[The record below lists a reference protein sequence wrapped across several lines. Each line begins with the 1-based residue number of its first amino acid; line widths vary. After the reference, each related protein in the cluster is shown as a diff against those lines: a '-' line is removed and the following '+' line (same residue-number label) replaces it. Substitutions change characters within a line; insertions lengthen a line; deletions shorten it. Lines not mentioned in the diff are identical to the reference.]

1 MSTSVICPT
10 VSQIGSEVGDEMD
23 EEEIAQYQELYLQQ
37 EEANICEAIR
47 YTLNKFGFVKN
58 NANEE
63 AVWEAHKQVLINYV
77 KPLYESLQR
86 TPFPHFLKK
95 VGLTDALPPKILSKR
110 LFHVVRRMTIDRK
123 AQQKNGRI
131 PCYKF
136 PIHDDA
142 DGKQAFIILNTA
154 LVNWVSE
161 VLGSQT
167 FPPDLPTWT
176 DRRFQIYLGYEA
188 LYFYLRSINYDL
200 AATKIEPFDFYDGV
214 RTWLK
219 HPPGTSNEP
228 KREKNTRKREKPNA
242 IELTDCQWTQVL
254 GKAVKN
260 PITYLALFSK
270 AVHLSVF
277 VGNANKAEEAETQNP
292 SKRQRF
298 FNNTLD
304 NERKHLEP
312 EDDEEV
318 LENVSEGIKA
328 FEQSAKAKPEEL
340 GKARRGII
348 QQKWCNSSLCRFL
361 GLAYCQD
368 IYGIAQEVFPHDKE
382 LQKTVRDI
390 LVKPLSSDTKEHN
403 KILALLE
410 GGRNAKVVD
419 DIMTLVDKA
428 TFPDFRE
435 IWERLD
441 KQEITDDD

>member
-219 HPPGTSNEP
+219 HPPGTC
-228 KREKNTRKREKPNA
+228 KKGEKRKREKPNA

-254 GKAVKN
+254 DEAVKKN

-270 AVHLSVF
+270 AVHLLVF

-292 SKRQRF
+292 ENRKQF
-298 FNNTLD
+298 LD
-304 NERKHLEP
+304 ILNKEINHLEP
-312 EDDEEV
+312 EDDEEL
-318 LENVSEGIKA
+318 LEKVSEGKNA
-328 FEQSAKAKPEEL
+328 FEHYANQAKPEEL
-340 GKARRGII
+340 GNAKRGII
-348 QQKWCNSSLCRFL
+348 PQQWCNSSLCRFL
-361 GLAYCQD
+361 GHAYCQD
-368 IYGIAQEVFPHDKE
+368 IYGIAQQVFPHDKE

-390 LVKPLSSDTKEHN
+390 LVKPLSRDTKEHN
-403 KILALLE
+403 KILVLLE